1 MSWLQAPFL
10 LTRLQA
16 AGWML
21 AILLISAGL
30 SAWAG
35 FSAGH
40 DKAATAGAL
49 DLAELRLQHAV
60 DSSIS
65 ALDYATKVQ
74 ERTLIAFALADDL
87 QAERDAHSATR
98 TALEK
103 RIANVTTQYRKSLDQ
118 PPVPLPHCVF
128 TAGWV
133 QVYDASIGLPE
144 RAAADHS
151 AAGLDGEAGA
161 ADPAAELDSGITQA
175 DILQHIGAYG
185 QRCRDIESQLITVL
199 DAVERQQGERP

>member
-1 MSWLQAPFL
+1 MPLL

-16 AGWML
+16 AGWVL

-35 FSAGH
+35 FTAGH

-49 DLAELRLQHAV
+49 DLAELRLQHEV
-60 DSSIS
+60 DTAIN
-65 ALDYATKVQ
+65 ALDYATQVR
-74 ERTLIAFALADDL
+74 ERTLIAFKLADAL
-87 QAERDAHSATR
+87 QTERDAHAATR

-103 RIANVTTQYRKSLDQ
+103 RIDHVTKQYRPSLGE
-118 PPVPLPHCVF
+118 PPVPLPACVF

-144 RAAADHS
+144 RHAADHS
-151 AAGLDGEAGA
+151 AAGGDGEADTT
-161 ADPAAELDSGITQA
+161 DPAAELDSGITQR

-185 QRCRDIESQLITVL
+185 QRCRDIESQLTTVL
-199 DAVERQQGERP
+199 DAVERQQGETP

>member
-16 AGWML
+16 AGWAL

-49 DLAELRLQHAV
+49 DLAELRLQHEV
-60 DSSIS
+60 DTAIN
-65 ALDYATKVQ
+65 ALDYATQVR
-74 ERTLIAFALADDL
+74 ERTLIAFKLADDL
-87 QAERDAHSATR
+87 QAERDAHAATR
-98 TALEK
+98 TANER
-103 RIANVTTQYRKSLDQ
+103 RISRVTSQYRAALDA
-118 PPVPLPHCVF
+118 PPVPLPPCVF
-128 TAGWV
+128 TAGFV
-133 QVYDASIGLPE
+133 GVYDASIGLPE
-144 RAAADHS
+144 RHAADHS
-151 AAGLDGEAGA
+151 AAGGDGEADTT
-161 ADPAAELDSGITQA
+161 DPAAELDSGITQR

-185 QRCRDIESQLITVL
+185 QRCRDIESQLTTVI
-199 DAVERQQGERP
+199 DAIERQQGERP